1 MFVLAPGLGCAA
13 LFQGVDSGHGTGPG
27 GVSHHPGLGGGNIP
41 VCPHISLDTR
51 VVPKPLIEVDKVAV
65 WPPISQLPLGV
76 AKAAA
81 NPQGKVVINGQV
93 PIVDQDILIP
103 HPTPTQFTTTST
115 GDKCLVTL
123 PTPAYW
129 CTIGTVAGREAPT
142 GHSRKAI
149 ATSKTVFINK
159 GRACRF
165 GDPLGDGTPAFPC
178 LSVITGSSPNVI
190 IGI

>member
-1 MFVLAPGLGCAA
+1 MLVLAPGLGNAA
-13 LFQGVDSGHGTGPG
+13 LFMGVDSGHGTSPG

-41 VCPHISLDTR
+41 VCPHIPLDTR
-51 VVPKPLIEVDKVAV
+51 VVPKPVPEVDKVAV
-65 WPPISQLPLGV
+65 WPPTSQLPLGV
-76 AKAAA
+76 AKAAVG
-81 NPQGKVVINGQV
+81 GKPVIINGSI
-93 PIVDQDILIP
+93 PIVDQDILTP
-103 HPTPTQFTTTST
+103 HPTPSQFTTTST

-123 PTPAYW
+123 TTPAYW
-129 CTIGTVAGREAPT
+129 CTIGPVAGREAPT
-142 GHSRKAI
+142 GHPRKAF

-159 GRACRF
+159 ARACRF